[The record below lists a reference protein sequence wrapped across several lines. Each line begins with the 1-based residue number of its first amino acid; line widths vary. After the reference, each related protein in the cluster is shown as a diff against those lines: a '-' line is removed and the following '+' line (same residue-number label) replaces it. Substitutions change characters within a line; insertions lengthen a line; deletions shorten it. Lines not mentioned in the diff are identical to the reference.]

1 MWHIKFLNIC
11 RSLLWPS
18 RPEPSKSRKIAGYRL
33 IFSGFSMLL
42 IFTLIGAQSIALALS
57 KPKTSNHSYATIND
71 KVRGAIL
78 SWALF

>member
-18 RPEPSKSRKIAGYRL
+18 RPEPSKSRKIVGYRL

-57 KPKTSNHSYATIND
+57 KPKTSYEQIAFVGI
-71 KVRGAIL
+71 R
-78 SWALF
+78 